1 MPMDQELPWGESPID
16 LEGDE
21 RTPDEA
27 RTPQL
32 GGLGWSAIVAG
43 AGSALLLAFNSHA
56 IANWANQL
64 PITEAT
70 APVYSAAHAWQAA
83 TGRLGLNAPVEA
95 VERTAERLRDLG
107 AKGGPA
113 EPPAS

>member
-1 MPMDQELPWGESPID
+1 MEQELPWGESPID

-21 RTPDEA
+21 RTEA
-27 RTPQL
+27 EATTPQL

-64 PITEAT
+64 PITSAT
-70 APVYSAAHAWQAA
+70 APVYAAAHGWQDA

-95 VERTAERLRDLG
+95 VERAAEWLRDLG
-107 AKGGPA
+107 SDSEPA
-113 EPPAS
+113 EPPAPS